1 MNWLNLLGFILMTI
15 GTFIVFLLNYN
26 ANELDKARF
35 IKWKKQAKNDGSL
48 NFKIRWSKLGKQIFL
63 AYFINTSVKK
73 ENRQLPIDSVAPL
86 RGLPGRANSP
96 DA

>member
-15 GTFIVFLLNYN
+15 GSFIVFLLNYN

-35 IKWKKQAKNDGSL
+35 IKWEKQAKNDGSL

-63 AYFINTSVKK
+63 AYFIIFVGFIL
-73 ENRQLPIDSVAPL
+73 QLLGYLYDYFL
-86 RGLPGRANSP
+86 NS
-96 DA
+96 